1 MGTLVIALF
10 WAHVDSAVLHMGR
23 DVDVISPRS
32 CRFTE
37 VSKYLRTAGS
47 SGASAER
54 AERAR
59 GDCRFP
65 ARRSRLSVHAADS
78 SRAGQR
84 PDTGQRDQPCD
95 QRGERVPCNGTVW
108 SVRVVNI
115 CVSVSCEYGG

>member
-78 SRAGQR
+78 DS
-84 PDTGQRDQPCD
+84 DQ
-95 QRGERVPCNGTVW
+95 GHAISVGSVPCGRCGSLT
-108 SVRVVNI
+108 

>member
-78 SRAGQR
+78 SRAG
-84 PDTGQRDQPCD
+84 
-95 QRGERVPCNGTVW
+95 
-108 SVRVVNI
+108 
-115 CVSVSCEYGG
+115 

>member
-59 GDCRFP
+59 GDPRSAFP
-65 ARRSRLSVHAADS
+65 PERPRSRLQPGRTA
-78 SRAGQR
+78 
-84 PDTGQRDQPCD
+84 TGQRDQPCD

>member
-10 WAHVDSAVLHMGR
+10 WAHVYSAVLHMGR

-78 SRAGQR
+78 PAGQR
-84 PDTGQRDQPCD
+84 PDSGISHAI
-95 QRGERVPCNGTVW
+95 
-108 SVRVVNI
+108 SVGSVYRVV
-115 CVSVSCEYGG
+115 GAGR